1 MDGQDP
7 PPAIL
12 TPPDVEQWEIPVC
25 CFKCG
30 GAHTV
35 PIREFMI
42 GNVLF
47 CPHCHKSMVV
57 KDNLNFQIRTVL
69 KDFCEKWETEAA
81 DFLTKR
87 EKELQELHAKRE
99 KELRDFEKGRKQELE
114 NVKKQ
119 LQTINESYDA
129 PGKPGTKK
137 AFFGWG

>member
-1 MDGQDP
+1 MDGQQP
-7 PPAIL
+7 PPALL
-12 TPPDVEQWEIPVC
+12 TPPDVEQWEIPVR

-30 GAHTV
+30 GTHTV
-35 PIREFMI
+35 PTRQFMI

-69 KDFCEKWETEAA
+69 KDFCEKWEREA
-81 DFLTKR
+81 DEFLTKR
-87 EKELQELHAKRE
+87 EKELQELQAKRE
-99 KELRDFEKGRKQELE
+99 KELRDFEKRREQELE

-119 LQTINESYDA
+119 LQTVSDSYDA